1 MWIGQIV
8 QGRILAQGLSG
19 SRNQS
24 HPNVFDIL
32 VNFQWN
38 VAGLTG
44 NIERAFLIEGIK
56 EEHRDILH
64 FLWFENPSTPSSERV
79 HVRFSCPVF
88 GLRPS
93 PSILGVSIKY
103 HLRLYK
109 QIIQADFFEKSLY
122 VDDLFNRQRKC

>member
-32 VNFQWN
+32 VNFQWHS
-38 VAGLTG
+38 
-44 NIERAFLIEGIK
+44 RAFLMEGIK

-93 PSILGVSIKY
+93 PSILGVSLKY